1 MSRSMVPDCKEKVIL
16 KGFLV
21 EVTVDLDLR
30 DK

>member
-1 MSRSMVPDCKEKVIL
+1 MSRTMVPNYKEQVIL

-21 EVTVDLDLR
+21 EVTVDLGLR